1 MSSPSLFKQASA
13 YLNLCYSE
21 LNKLDLLESRL
32 EEVEKQIN
40 SHGKYELLDF
50 ELSYGAKVA
59 WRNSNKCIGRLFWRT
74 MEVLDCR
81 HLNTEEGVFKALLNH
96 IVFATNGGNI
106 KSTITVFNA
115 HKNIRIWNPQLLNY
129 AGYIQENGTIIGD
142 PKNTLFTQKCIN
154 LGWKPGEGSFDLLP
168 LVIKIGDR
176 PVQYKCIPENIVKT
190 VSIKHPQYKGFD
202 RLKLKWY
209 ATPIISNMT
218 LEIGGNHFMAAP
230 FNGWYMGTEIGARNL
245 SDEDRYNLLPDIADV
260 IGLDR
265 RDKNSLWKDR
275 ALIEL
280 NQAVL
285 HSFRGAGVKIIDHHS
300 ASKQFIQFMRQEAK
314 EGRDVTAD
322 WSWIAPPI
330 SASTTQVFHT
340 HMDATEKSPNYLYQD
355 DPWI

>member
-1 MSSPSLFKQASA
+1 
-13 YLNLCYSE
+13 
-21 LNKLDLLESRL
+21 L

-115 HKNIRIWNPQLLNY
+115 HRNIRIWNPQLLNY

-245 SDEDRYNLLPDIADV
+245 SDEDRYNLLPDIAEV